1 MGGKSTFS
9 SGKEELKKYK
19 ENKEIMEKHRRSHC
33 IKLEMKIETEE
44 WMDN

>member
-19 ENKEIMEKHRRSHC
+19 ENKKEIMKKHRRSHC

-44 WMDN
+44 